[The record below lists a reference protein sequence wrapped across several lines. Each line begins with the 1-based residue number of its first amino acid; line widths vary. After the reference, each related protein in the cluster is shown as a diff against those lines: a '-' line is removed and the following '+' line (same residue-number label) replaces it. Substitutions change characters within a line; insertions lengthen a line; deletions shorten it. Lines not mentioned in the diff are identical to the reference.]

1 MEIQSLSEL
10 SRKHILE
17 LIANG
22 DVPSRVTNRLLLV
35 AIIQTR
41 AQLEIRIENLET
53 KIDNNPSIVMLFK
66 RRPSLF
72 LRYFLYTILIISLL
86 IASIVAKDDILSLFI
101 SILGAL

>member
-1 MEIQSLSEL
+1 MTNISEIEAAL
-10 SRKHILE
+10 KE

-35 AIIQTR
+35 VIIQTR